1 MPVTTQFRECMVQGA
16 WEASQET
23 HQKPRRHILSHTGVL
38 SDPDLETKLTFP
50 PCRLLV
56 FYHLSLGFIVF
67 QQVLLKPYYT
77 LGLCKYSLVRVY
89 C

>member
-1 MPVTTQFRECMVQGA
+1 MPVTTQFRECMVPGA

-23 HQKPRRHILSHTGVL
+23 HQKPRRHILSHRGVL

-50 PCRLLV
+50 PRRLLV

-67 QQVLLKPYYT
+67 Q
-77 LGLCKYSLVRVY
+77 
-89 C
+89 